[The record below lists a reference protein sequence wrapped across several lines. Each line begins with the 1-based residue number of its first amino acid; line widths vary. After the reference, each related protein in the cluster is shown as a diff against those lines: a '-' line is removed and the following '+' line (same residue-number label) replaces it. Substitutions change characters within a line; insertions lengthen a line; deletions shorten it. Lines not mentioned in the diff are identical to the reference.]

1 MPPLHLEFRPQTLDE
16 VVGNKATV
24 DSLRSILSRDD
35 RPHSYL
41 LHGPSGCGKTTLARI
56 MATMLGCDPLE
67 FHELNTANT
76 RGIDTVREK
85 IAQAY
90 YAPLS
95 GSVKVYLWD
104 EIHTQTG
111 AAAEALLKFLEDTP
125 THVYNFLCTT
135 NPEKLLK
142 TIKNRCTTYIVSTLT
157 SIEMGK
163 LLNWVEENTGDELH
177 ADVRKAL
184 ISAADGCP
192 RRALV
197 MMDQIV
203 GIKNS
208 IDQLAAIVNTT
219 DEEPQIID
227 ICRKLMVKEGGAKK
241 WAGLAEMMRFFDPD
255 PENARRA
262 IMGYLSKVL
271 LGCKGEEGKRIAQIM
286 NIFSEPLFNSG
297 KPGLIMEMYLATL
310 V

>member
-1 MPPLHLEFRPQTLDE
+1 MPPLHIEFRPRTLDE

-24 DSLRSILSRDD
+24 DSLRSILARKD

-41 LHGPSGCGKTTLARI
+41 LHGPSGCGKTTIARI
-56 MATMLGCDPLE
+56 MAAEFGCDPLE

-95 GSVKVYLWD
+95 GNIKVYLWD

-111 AAAEALLKFLEDTP
+111 VAAEALLKFLEDTP
-125 THVYNFLCTT
+125 DHVYNFLCTT

-142 TIKNRCTTYIVSTLT
+142 TIKNRCTTYAVNTLT
-157 SIEMGK
+157 SIEMKK
-163 LLNWVEENTGDELH
+163 LLGWVEESIGNELH
-177 ADVRKAL
+177 ADVRNAL

-192 RRALV
+192 RRLLV
-197 MMDQIV
+197 MMDQIID
-203 GIKNS
+203 IKGS
-208 IDQLAAIVNTT
+208 EAQLDAIVNTT

-227 ICRKLMVKEGGAKK
+227 ICRKLMVKEGGARK
-241 WAGLAEMMRFFDPD
+241 WEGLAKMLKTFDQD
-255 PENARRA
+255 PEGTRRA
-262 IMGYLSKVL
+262 VLGYFSTVL
-271 LGCKGEEGKRIAQIM
+271 LGCKGEEGKRIALLM
-286 NIFSEPLFNSG
+286 AEFANPYYDTG
-297 KPGLIMEMYLATL
+297 KAGLVVSCYMACL